1 MSFAPLP
8 TLTALSTP
16 SHPALSLPNK
26 RTRGDQTA
34 AWTALQQHF
43 DTTGK
48 NFDARDA
55 FTTDA
60 KRFKAL
66 SQQAPYVFADLSK
79 NRLDAATQALL
90 LDLARQ
96 SGVEAHRDAMFA
108 GEKINTAEN
117 RAVMHW
123 LLRKCEKSDKTSK
136 KEENLPLAGVITAF
150 LAINNIAKSDVK
162 EDIKEAGK
170 EDIDANLALVH
181 QTLTPLLAYA
191 EQIRADAQFTDIVN
205 IGIGGSDLG
214 PQMAVL
220 ALDSFTLIDGKAGK
234 RMHFVS
240 NVDGH
245 ELAGVLKHLKADN
258 TLFLIASKTFTT
270 LETMTNALSAKAW
283 FEANYGD
290 KSALLT
296 ADKGDKGI
304 SKHFAALTTNVAAA
318 NAFGISTTFG
328 FWDWVGGR
336 YSLWSAIGLPIA
348 IAIGAQGFK
357 DMLAGA
363 NAMDEHF
370 RTEPLE
376 SNLPVKLGLLDVW
389 YRNFHGFSS
398 RCVAPYHSALKRLP
412 AYLQQLEMESNGKQ
426 VDANGQALPFSTSA
440 VIWGEPG
447 TNGQHAFFQMLHQ
460 GTDVVP
466 VEFIAV
472 KNAKDSLPGHQQ
484 RLLANAVAQSQA
496 LMMGKSDKGGHK
508 NFPGNRPSTTLL
520 LEDLTPASFGALL
533 ALYEHRVFVAGSV
546 WGINSFD
553 QWGVELGKVLAV
565 DIEKRMSSG
574 DLAGL
579 DGSTQG
585 LLQKLSD

>member
-1 MSFAPLP
+1 MSTSKA
-8 TLTALSTP
+8 
-16 SHPALSLPNK
+16 LPNG
-26 RTRGDQTA
+26 RTRGDKSA
-34 AWTALQQHF
+34 AWAALQAYF
-43 DTTGK
+43 DKTGK

-55 FTTDA
+55 FAADST
-60 KRFKAL
+60 RFETL

-79 NRLDAATQALL
+79 NRLDAATQGLL
-90 LDLARQ
+90 FDLARQ

-108 GEKINTAEN
+108 GEKINNAEN

-123 LLRKCEKSDKTSK
+123 LLRKTENSKNIEKNTS
-136 KEENLPLAGVITAF
+136 NVPLSVVLIASA
-150 LAINNIAKSDVK
+150 AINNIANNRANNIASKDN
-162 EDIKEAGK
+162 K
-170 EDIDANLALVH
+170 EDIDANLALVY
-181 QTLTPLLAYA
+181 QTLAPMLAYA
-191 EQIRADAQFTDIVN
+191 EQIRADAQITDIVN

-220 ALDSFTLIDGKAGK
+220 ALDGFAAANK
-234 RMHFVS
+234 RIHFVS

-245 ELAGVLKHLKADN
+245 ELAAVLKQLKAKN

-270 LETMTNALSAKAW
+270 IETMTNALSAKAW

-290 KSALLT
+290 KSNLLT
-296 ADKGDKGI
+296 TDKGQTGGI
-304 SKHFAALTTNVAAA
+304 ARHFAALTTNVAAA

-336 YSLWSAIGLPIA
+336 YSLWSAIGLPLA
-348 IAIGAQGFK
+348 IAIGEQGFK

-363 NAMDEHF
+363 HEMDEHF
-370 RTEPLE
+370 RSAPLE

-389 YRNFHGFSS
+389 YRNFHGFTS

-440 VIWGEPG
+440 VVWGEPG

-472 KNAKDSLPGHQQ
+472 KNARHSLPGHQQ
-484 RLLANAVAQSQA
+484 RLLANAVAQAQA
-496 LMMGKSDKGGHK
+496 LLMGKANADGHK
-508 NFPGNRPSTTLL
+508 NFPGNRPSTMLL
-520 LEDLTPASFGALL
+520 LEDLTPASFGALI

-553 QWGVELGKVLAV
+553 QWGVELGKVLSV

-574 DLAGL
+574 DMTGL
-579 DGSTQG
+579 DGSTAA
-585 LLQKLSD
+585 LLQRLR

>member
-1 MSFAPLP
+1 M
-8 TLTALSTP
+8 TK
-16 SHPALSLPNK
+16 LPNQ

-34 AWTALQQHF
+34 AWAALQQHF
-43 DTTGK
+43 DTSGK
-48 NFDARDA
+48 NFDAREA
-55 FTTDA
+55 FASDLKNGN
-60 KRFKAL
+60 KRFETL

-79 NRLDAATQALL
+79 NRLDEVTQALL
-90 LDLARQ
+90 MDLARQ

-108 GEKINTAEN
+108 GEKINNAED

-123 LLRKCEKSDKTSK
+123 LLRTA
-136 KEENLPLAGVITAF
+136 ENSENIGKNTPNMPLAAVFTASA
-150 LAINNIAKSDVK
+150 AINNA
-162 EDIKEAGK
+162 AN
-170 EDIDANLALVH
+170 IDTELLLVH
-181 QTLTPLLAYA
+181 QTLTPMLAYA
-191 EQIRADAQFTDIVN
+191 EQIRADVQITDIVN

-214 PQMAVL
+214 PLMAVL
-220 ALDSFTLIDGKAGK
+220 ALDSFANTGK
-234 RMHFVS
+234 RLHFVS

-245 ELAGVLKHLKADN
+245 ELAAVLKQLKAEN

-270 LETMTNALSAKAW
+270 IETMTNAQSAKAW

-290 KSALLT
+290 KTNLLT
-296 ADKGDKGI
+296 TNKGI
-304 SKHFAALTTNVAAA
+304 SRHFAALTTNVAAA

-363 NAMDEHF
+363 SAMDEHF
-370 RTEPLE
+370 RTAPLE
-376 SNLPVKLGLLDVW
+376 ANLPVKLGLLDVW
-389 YRNFHGFSS
+389 YRNFHGFTS

-426 VDANGQALPFSTSA
+426 VDANGQLLPFSTSA
-440 VIWGEPG
+440 VVWGEPG

-472 KNAKDSLPGHQQ
+472 KNARHSLPGHQQ
-484 RLLANAVAQSQA
+484 RLLANAVAQAQA
-496 LMMGKSDKGGHK
+496 LMMGKADAGGHK

-520 LEDLTPASFGALL
+520 LEDLTPASFGALI

-574 DLAGL
+574 DMTGL

-585 LLQKLSD
+585 LLKKLSV

>member
-1 MSFAPLP
+1 M
-8 TLTALSTP
+8 TN
-16 SHPALSLPNK
+16 LPNR

-34 AWTALQQHF
+34 AWAALQQHF
-43 DTTGK
+43 DASAK
-48 NFDARDA
+48 NFDTRDA
-55 FTTDA
+55 FATDA
-60 KRFKAL
+60 DRFEAL

-79 NRLDAATQALL
+79 NRLDAATLALL
-90 LDLARQ
+90 MDLARQ

-108 GEKINTAEN
+108 GEKINNAEN

-123 LLRKCEKSDKTSK
+123 LLRTS
-136 KEENLPLAGVITAF
+136 ENVENNASNMPLAGVSIAS
-150 LAINNIAKSDVK
+150 LAINNIANIDDT
-162 EDIKEAGK
+162 EDINAK
-170 EDIDANLALVH
+170 LALVH
-181 QTLTPLLAYA
+181 QTLTPMLAYA
-191 EQIRADAQFTDIVN
+191 EQIRADVQITDIVN

-214 PQMAVL
+214 PLMAVL
-220 ALDSFTLIDGKAGK
+220 ALDSFATTGK
-234 RMHFVS
+234 RLHFVS

-245 ELAGVLKHLKADN
+245 ELAAVLKNLKAES
-258 TLFLIASKTFTT
+258 TLFLVASKTFTT
-270 LETMTNALSAKAW
+270 IETMTNALSAKAW
-283 FEANYGD
+283 FEAAYGD
-290 KSALLT
+290 KSALLV
-296 ADKGDKGI
+296 KDKGI
-304 SKHFAALTTNVAAA
+304 SRHFAALTTNVAAA
-318 NAFGISTTFG
+318 NNFGISTTFG

-336 YSLWSAIGLPIA
+336 YSMWSAIGLPIA

-363 NAMDEHF
+363 SAMDEHF
-370 RTEPLE
+370 RTAPLE

-389 YRNFHGFSS
+389 YRNFHGFTS

-426 VDANGQALPFSTSA
+426 VDANGQLLPFSTSA
-440 VIWGEPG
+440 VVWGEPG

-472 KNAKDSLPGHQQ
+472 KNARHSLPGHQQ
-484 RLLANAVAQSQA
+484 RLLANAVAQAQA
-496 LMMGKSDKGGHK
+496 LMMGKADAGGHK
-508 NFPGNRPSTTLL
+508 NFPGNRPSTTML
-520 LEDLTPASFGALL
+520 LEDLTPASFGALI

-574 DLAGL
+574 DMAGL

-585 LLQKLSD
+585 LLKRLKVD

>member
-1 MSFAPLP
+1 
-8 TLTALSTP
+8 
-16 SHPALSLPNK
+16 
-26 RTRGDQTA
+26 
-34 AWTALQQHF
+34 
-43 DTTGK
+43 
-48 NFDARDA
+48 
-55 FTTDA
+55 
-60 KRFKAL
+60 
-66 SQQAPYVFADLSK
+66 
-79 NRLDAATQALL
+79 
-90 LDLARQ
+90 
-96 SGVEAHRDAMFA
+96 
-108 GEKINTAEN
+108 
-117 RAVMHW
+117 MHW
-123 LLRKCEKSDKTSK
+123 LLRKSDKVDKSAK
-136 KEENLPLAGVITAF
+136 NEDNLPLSGVFTASI
-150 LAINNIAKSDVK
+150 ATNNIANK
-162 EDIKEAGK
+162 EINAEVEA
-170 EDIDANLALVH
+170 DLTLVQ
-181 QTLTPLLAYA
+181 QTLTPMLAYA
-191 EQIRADAQFTDIVN
+191 ELIRADAQITDIVN

-220 ALDSFTLIDGKAGK
+220 ALDSFASIDGKAGK
-234 RMHFVS
+234 RLHFVS

-245 ELAGVLKHLKADN
+245 ELAAVLKHLKAEN

-270 LETMTNALSAKAW
+270 IETMTNALSAKAW
-283 FEANYGD
+283 FETNYGD

-296 ADKGDKGI
+296 TNKGI
-304 SKHFAALTTNVAAA
+304 SRHFAALTTNVAAA

-336 YSLWSAIGLPIA
+336 YSLWSAIGLPVA
-348 IAIGAQGFK
+348 IAVGAQGFK

-370 RTEPLE
+370 RTAPLE

-389 YRNFHGFSS
+389 YRNFHGFAS

-440 VIWGEPG
+440 VVWGEPG

-466 VEFIAV
+466 VEFIVVRQARH
-472 KNAKDSLPGHQQ
+472 SLPGHQQ
-484 RLLANAVAQSQA
+484 RLLANAVAQAQA
-496 LMMGKSDKGGHK
+496 LMMGKIDAGGHK
-508 NFPGNRPSTTLL
+508 HFPGNRPSTTLL
-520 LEDLTPASFGALL
+520 LEDLTPTSLGALI

-565 DIEKRMSSG
+565 DIEARMKSG
-574 DLAGL
+574 DMAGL

-585 LLQKLSD
+585 LLKRLATPK

>member
-1 MSFAPLP
+1 M
-8 TLTALSTP
+8 TN
-16 SHPALSLPNK
+16 LPNH

-34 AWTALQQHF
+34 AWAALQQHF
-43 DTTGK
+43 DTFAK
-48 NFDARDA
+48 NFDVRDA
-55 FTTDA
+55 FAADA
-60 KRFKAL
+60 NRFETL

-90 LDLARQ
+90 MDLARQ

-108 GEKINTAEN
+108 GEKINNAEN

-123 LLRKCEKSDKTSK
+123 LLRTS
-136 KEENLPLAGVITAF
+136 ENVENNASNMPLASVFIDS
-150 LAINNIAKSDVK
+150 LAINNIANSESK
-162 EDIKEAGK
+162 EDINT
-170 EDIDANLALVH
+170 NLALVH
-181 QTLTPLLAYA
+181 QTLTPMLAYA
-191 EQIRADAQFTDIVN
+191 EHIRADAQITDIVN

-214 PQMAVL
+214 PLMAVL
-220 ALDSFTLIDGKAGK
+220 ALDSFATTGK
-234 RMHFVS
+234 RLHFVS

-245 ELAGVLKHLKADN
+245 ELAAVLKSLKAEN
-258 TLFLIASKTFTT
+258 TLFLVASKTFTT
-270 LETMTNALSAKAW
+270 IETMTNALSAKAW

-296 ADKGDKGI
+296 TDKGNTGI
-304 SKHFAALTTNVAAA
+304 ALHFAALTTNVAAA
-318 NAFGISTTFG
+318 NNFGISTTFG

-336 YSLWSAIGLPIA
+336 YSMWSAIGLPIA

-363 NAMDEHF
+363 SAMDEHF
-370 RTEPLE
+370 RTAPLE
-376 SNLPVKLGLLDVW
+376 ANLPVKLGLLDVW
-389 YRNFHGFSS
+389 YRNFHGFTS

-426 VDANGQALPFSTSA
+426 VDANGQMLPFSTSA
-440 VIWGEPG
+440 VVWGEPG

-472 KNAKDSLPGHQQ
+472 KNARHNLPGHQQ
-484 RLLANAVAQSQA
+484 RLLANAVAQAQA
-496 LMMGKSDKGGHK
+496 LMMGKADAGGHK
-508 NFPGNRPSTTLL
+508 NFPGNRPSTTML
-520 LEDLTPASFGALL
+520 LEDLTPASFGALI

-574 DLAGL
+574 DMAGL

-585 LLQKLSD
+585 LLKKLRV

>member
-1 MSFAPLP
+1 MSISKPILPLP
-8 TLTALSTP
+8 
-16 SHPALSLPNK
+16 NG
-26 RTRGDQTA
+26 RTRGDQTV
-34 AWTALQQHF
+34 AWAALQQHF
-43 DTTGK
+43 DKTGK
-48 NFDARDA
+48 HFDARDA
-55 FTTDA
+55 FDA
-60 KRFKAL
+60 DSTRFEKL

-79 NRLDAATQALL
+79 NRLDATAQALL

-96 SGVEAHRDAMFA
+96 SGVEAHLKAMFA
-108 GEKINTAEN
+108 GNKVNNAEN

-123 LLRKCEKSDKTSK
+123 LLRRGNKSDKSA
-136 KEENLPLAGVITAF
+136 ENEDNPLIAGVFIDST
-150 LAINNIAKSDVK
+150 AINSIANKNINKDINK
-162 EDIKEAGK
+162 ELEA
-170 EDIDANLALVH
+170 DLTLVQ
-181 QTLTPLLAYA
+181 QTLTSMLAYA
-191 EQIRADAQFTDIVN
+191 EQIRADAQITDIVN

-220 ALDSFTLIDGKAGK
+220 ALDSFAVANK
-234 RMHFVS
+234 RLHFVS

-245 ELAGVLKHLKADN
+245 ELVSVLKNLKAEN

-270 LETMTNALSAKAW
+270 VETMTNASSAKAW
-283 FEANYGD
+283 FEANYGN
-290 KSALLT
+290 KASLLT
-296 ADKGDKGI
+296 TNKGI
-304 SKHFAALTTNVAAA
+304 SRHFAALTTNVAAA

-363 NAMDEHF
+363 HAMDEHF

-389 YRNFHGFSS
+389 YRNFHGFTS
-398 RCVAPYHSALKRLP
+398 RCVTPYHSALKRLP

-426 VDANGQALPFSTSA
+426 VDANGQALSFSTSA
-440 VIWGEPG
+440 VVWGEPG

-472 KNAKDSLPGHQQ
+472 KNAKHSLPGHQQ
-484 RLLANAVAQSQA
+484 RLLANAVAQAQA
-496 LMMGKSDKGGHK
+496 LMMGKADAGGHK

-520 LEDLTPASFGALL
+520 LDNLTPASFGALI

-565 DIEKRMSSG
+565 DIEARMKSG
-574 DLAGL
+574 DMVGL

-585 LLQKLSD
+585 LLKKLSV

>member
-1 MSFAPLP
+1 MKKQF
-8 TLTALSTP
+8 
-16 SHPALSLPNK
+16 HELPNG

-34 AWTALQQHF
+34 AWAALLQHF
-43 DTTGK
+43 DTSGK

-55 FTTDA
+55 FTKDA
-60 KRFKAL
+60 KRFETL
-66 SQQAPYVFADLSK
+66 SQDAPYVFADLSK

-96 SGVEAHRDAMFA
+96 SGVDAHRDAMFA
-108 GEKINTAEN
+108 GEKINNAEN

-123 LLRKCEKSDKTSK
+123 LLRQSAKNDSNT
-136 KEENLPLAGVITAF
+136 PLASGSIARA
-150 LAINNIAKSDVK
+150 AIKNIAI
-162 EDIKEAGK
+162 EDIE
-170 EDIDANLALVH
+170 ANLALVH
-181 QTLTPLLAYA
+181 ETLTPMLAYA
-191 EQIRADAQFTDIVN
+191 EQIRADARITDIVN

-220 ALDSFTLIDGKAGK
+220 ALDSFASNVEGKGK

-245 ELAGVLKHLKADN
+245 ELAAVLKHLKAES

-270 LETMTNALSAKAW
+270 IETMTNALSAKAW
-283 FEANYGD
+283 FEANYAD
-290 KSALLT
+290 KASLLT
-296 ADKGDKGI
+296 TNKGV
-304 SKHFAALTTNVAAA
+304 SRHFAALTTNVAAA
-318 NAFGISTTFG
+318 NSFGISTTFG

-363 NAMDEHF
+363 HAMDEHF
-370 RTEPLE
+370 RTAPLE
-376 SNLPVKLGLLDVW
+376 NNLPVKLGLLDIW
-389 YRNFHGFSS
+389 YRNFHGFTS

-426 VDANGQALPFSTSA
+426 VDANGQALPFATSA
-440 VIWGEPG
+440 VVWGEPG

-472 KNAKDSLPGHQQ
+472 KQARHSLPGHQQ
-484 RLLANAVAQSQA
+484 RLLANAIAQSQA
-496 LMMGKSDKGGHK
+496 LMMGKVDAGGHK
-508 NFPGNRPSTTLL
+508 NFPGNRPSTTML
-520 LEDLTPASFGALL
+520 LEDLTPASLGALI

-565 DIEKRMSSG
+565 DIEARMRSG
-574 DLAGL
+574 DVTGL
-579 DGSTQG
+579 DSSTAA
-585 LLQKLSD
+585 LLLRLR